1 MLGRIVGLIIG
12 YAFGNILPGYII
24 GKLKHVDLTKEG
36 SGNIG
41 STNTLRT
48 LGVKAGFTTLALDIL
63 KCVLAVV
70 ITWLIFKNS
79 ADNVYICMLYAAVGA
94 IIGHDFPIAL
104 KFKGGKGIAATL
116 GFAIAIYPQTVP
128 VCAIVFIATVAIT
141 RFVSLGSILGIIALV
156 SQATIFGLL
165 GWLHFS
171 GSYLTEALII
181 TYLVGILGIALHH
194 ANIGRLIRGEERKFS
209 FHPKTKA

>member
-1 MLGRIVGLIIG
+1 MFGRIVGLIIG

-24 GKLKHVDLTKEG
+24 GKIKHVDLRKEG

-48 LGVKAGFTTLALDIL
+48 LGVKAGLTTLCLDIL

-70 ITWLIFKNS
+70 ITWLIFRNF
-79 ADNVYICMLYAAVGA
+79 ADNVYINMLYAAVGA
-94 IIGHDFPIAL
+94 IVGHDFPIAL

-116 GFAIAIYPQTVP
+116 GFAIAIYPQAVP
-128 VCAIVFIATVAIT
+128 VCAAVFILTVALT
-141 RFVSLGSILGIIALV
+141 RYVSLGSILGIIALV
-156 SQATIFGLL
+156 TQVTVFGLL

-171 GSYLTEALII
+171 GPSLVEALVI

-194 ANIGRLIRGEERKFS
+194 ANIGRLIKGEERKFS
-209 FHPKTKA
+209 FHPKTKE